1 METLIEQLGGEARL
15 RAIVER
21 FVDRMFEDSMIGFFF
36 ARADRQR
43 VKDKEFEFAA
53 AHLGA
58 PVAYTGRALPQAHS
72 AHAIMGGHF
81 MRRLEILKQTLAE
94 FDVPSV
100 VVEHWVANTEKL
112 RSSITRDRGSECT
125 DSSIGSSSAV
135 PTPAPR
141 APLRRRE
148 LPITGGAGSA
158 ASVRGSKQEP
168 PLVDEPSG
176 TGELPAAGE
185 SPVAGP
191 RDAAGDRRRMS
202 TGDSDDH

>member
-1 METLIEQLGGEARL
+1 
-15 RAIVER
+15 
-21 FVDRMFEDSMIGFFF
+21 
-36 ARADRQR
+36 
-43 VKDKEFEFAA
+43 
-53 AHLGA
+53 
-58 PVAYTGRALPQAHS
+58 HS

-94 FDVPSV
+94 FDVPSG

-112 RSSITRDRGSECT
+112 RSSITRERGSECT
-125 DSSIGSSSAV
+125 GCSVGSSSAV